1 MLKAILVSSL
11 LFNIGLLAG
20 RLSGFARE
28 SFLAASFGIGP
39 ETDVAVLMLSL
50 PDLLVNILV
59 GGGIAASLIPEFNR
73 SAVHART
80 LLFQSL
86 VAFSS
91 VFVVLSL
98 LAGFFMPWVL
108 GVFAPG
114 FTELQNSL
122 AVGPMQLVM
131 WLVPLTVTTGVVA
144 AYLNAHNFFL
154 ASSMGTL
161 VINGVIIT
169 GLLFIYLAGG
179 GLAELALFVLLGGL
193 VRLVMQLIA
202 AVRINGWPVLS
213 FAPWLLNKPMWMR
226 FLQVAGAGSV
236 LLSYPVV
243 IRAYASYGEA
253 GDVALVSFATK
264 LVELPLAIAVTF
276 LSVVLFPRLS
286 NAFET
291 DRAQFDVLCVWGI
304 RATLF
309 LSTMALAT
317 IFPVSHALADLVY
330 GYGKMASDDVVV
342 IGQLTAIGL
351 FFMPFLGMATFV
363 AACFNAKHDTITP
376 LLINAVMLVA
386 LVCALEFIGQPSLSE
401 LVGIMVAAYVG
412 VGSLSL
418 LVLLIKQPGVFSR
431 VVDVFYLP
439 LILGSCAL
447 VFVLLRAALHW
458 LTLAQAGTWPI
469 LLAAAVAGVVTLLAS
484 LIVPEVR
491 ILVVKKLFKP

>member
-1 MLKAILVSSL
+1 
-11 LFNIGLLAG
+11 
-20 RLSGFARE
+20 
-28 SFLAASFGIGP
+28 
-39 ETDVAVLMLSL
+39 MLSL

-73 SAVHART
+73 SAMHART

-91 VFVVLSL
+91 VFLLLSL

-193 VRLVMQLIA
+193 VRLLMQLLA
-202 AVRINGWPVLS
+202 AIRINGWPVLS
-213 FAPWLLNKPMWMR
+213 FSPWLVNKPIWKR

-286 NAFET
+286 KAFES
-291 DRAQFDVLCVWGI
+291 DRKQFDVLCVWGI

-309 LSTMALAT
+309 LSLMALAA
-317 IFPVSHALADLVY
+317 IYPVSHALADLVY
-330 GYGKMASDDVVV
+330 GYGKMSSGDVVV
-342 IGQLTAIGL
+342 VGQLTAMGL
-351 FFMPFLGMATFV
+351 FFMPFVGMATFV

-376 LLINAVMLVA
+376 LIINGLILVGLLVA
-386 LVCALEFIGQPSLSE
+386 LESVNQPSLMQ
-401 LVGIMVAAYVG
+401 LVGIMVGAYMAVG
-412 VGSLSL
+412 CCSL
-418 LVLLIKQPGVFSR
+418 LLLLVRQPGLFTK
-431 VVDVFYLP
+431 VVDGFYLP
-439 LILGSCAL
+439 LILAVCGCT
-447 VFVLLRAALHW
+447 FVVLTWSLQW
-458 LTLAQAGTWPI
+458 LKFADTAILSI
-469 LLAAAVAGVVTLLAS
+469 LLAAVVACAVTLVGS
-484 LIVPEVR
+484 VMVPEVR
-491 ILVVKKLFKP
+491 SLVVKKLSKS

>member
-80 LLFQSL
+80 LLFQGL
-86 VAFSS
+86 LAFSS
-91 VFVVLSL
+91 VFMVLSL

-114 FTELQNSL
+114 FTEMQNSL
-122 AVGPMQLVM
+122 AIGPMQWVM
-131 WLVPLTVTTGVVA
+131 WLVPLTVATGVVA

-154 ASSMGTL
+154 ASSIGTL
-161 VINGVIIT
+161 VINGVIIA
-169 GLLFIYLAGG
+169 GLVFIYLAGG
-179 GLAELALFVLLGGL
+179 GLPELALFVLLGGL
-193 VRLVMQLIA
+193 VRLVMQLVA

-213 FAPWLLNKPMWMR
+213 FTPWLLNKPMWMR

-309 LSTMALAT
+309 LSLMALAA
-317 IFPVSHALADLVY
+317 IYPVSIALADLVY

-386 LVCALEFIGQPSLSE
+386 LVFGLESVVQPSPAE
-401 LVGIMVAAYVG
+401 LVRIMVAAYVG
-412 VGSLSL
+412 VGCISL
-418 LVLLIKQPGVFSR
+418 LVLFIKQPTLLANVA
-431 VVDVFYLP
+431 DVLFMP
-439 LILGSCAL
+439 LILATCGV
-447 VFVLLRAALHW
+447 VFVVLTAVLHW
-458 LTLAQAGTWPI
+458 MALAQAGIWPI
-469 LLAAAVAGVVTLLAS
+469 LLAALVAGVVVIVAS
-484 LIVPEVR
+484 LIIPDVR
-491 ILVVKKLFKP
+491 NLIVKKLFKP